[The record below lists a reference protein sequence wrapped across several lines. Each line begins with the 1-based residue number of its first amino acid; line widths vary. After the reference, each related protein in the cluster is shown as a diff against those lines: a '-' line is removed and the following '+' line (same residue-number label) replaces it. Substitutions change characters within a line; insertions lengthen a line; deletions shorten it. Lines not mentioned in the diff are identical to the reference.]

1 MAERVGTLIVGGG
14 IAGCALAHY
23 LAEEGETDILL
34 VEADE
39 LGSGSTGGSFG
50 GVRQQ
55 FSTPLEI
62 ELSRR
67 GLEFWRTAER
77 VFDSPVPWHEN
88 GYLFL
93 SGNADIVA
101 KLAEAAKLQR
111 SMGLTD
117 IDVLD
122 VEQIKELTPW
132 VGTDGLLGG
141 TYTPRDGKVT
151 PTEGV
156 AALAKAARARGVRI
170 REQWDLKSLERS
182 GSGWRVIGPEEL
194 EAGRVV
200 LCTGYWSSDLLR
212 SFGLELTIHPVPLYA
227 AITEP
232 ALAGQLVPLTID
244 LDTGLLIERESGGL
258 LIAVLLEENPPGYGH
273 AQMLDNYA
281 DLARVRAPSIVD
293 VPIAK
298 HVVANVDLGG
308 DGHPYV
314 GEVEEG
320 LWMIA
325 GFGGHG
331 VMHAPPV
338 SQLLAKI
345 IAGRP
350 DLTLEEPWIPVGLHV
365 PPRERV
371 HVLAP
376 PVLRPR
382 DDPARD
388 VQVAVRIARI
398 DDRQRDRRPLA
409 HVGRFDAVD
418 AHVHQYRVA
427 VVVDP
432 QRRDVRRAVGA
443 NGGQMTEGVALQQ
456 VDHVR
461 RDLCR
466 RH

>member
-1 MAERVGTLIVGGG
+1 MAERVSTLIVGGG

-23 LAEEGETDILL
+23 LAEEGETGILL

-67 GLEFWRTAER
+67 GLDFWRSAES
-77 VFDSPVPWHEN
+77 VFDSPVTWHQN

-93 SGNADIVA
+93 SGKPDIVT
-101 KLAEAAKLQR
+101 KLAEAAALQK

-117 IDVLD
+117 VSVLD
-122 VEQIKELTPW
+122 VEQIKDLTPW
-132 VGTDGLLGG
+132 VGAEGLLGG
-141 TYTPRDGKVT
+141 VYTPRDGKVT

-156 AALAKAARARGVRI
+156 AALAKAARSRGVRI
-170 REQWDLKSLERS
+170 REHWDLKSLERS
-182 GSGWRVIGPEEL
+182 GAGWRVTGPDEVD
-194 EAGRVV
+194 AQRVV
-200 LCTGYWSSDLLR
+200 LCTGYWSTELLR
-212 SFGLELTIHPVPLYA
+212 PFGLDLTIRPVPLYA

-232 ALAGQLVPLTID
+232 ALAGELVPLTID

-258 LIAVLLEENPPGYGH
+258 LIAVLLDENPPGYGH
-273 AQMLDNYA
+273 AQMLDEYA

-293 VPIAK
+293 VRIAR

-314 GEVEEG
+314 GQVDEG

-338 SQLLAKI
+338 AQALARV

-350 DLTLEEPWIPVGLHV
+350 DSTLDISMLD
-365 PPRERV
+365 PRRKPGTASEWM
-371 HVLAP
+371 
-376 PVLRPR
+376 
-382 DDPARD
+382 
-388 VQVAVRIARI
+388 VASKK
-398 DDRQRDRRPLA
+398 
-409 HVGRFDAVD
+409 G
-418 AHVHQYRVA
+418 
-427 VVVDP
+427 
-432 QRRDVRRAVGA
+432 
-443 NGGQMTEGVALQQ
+443 
-456 VDHVR
+456 
-461 RDLCR
+461 
-466 RH
+466 

>member
-1 MAERVGTLIVGGG
+1 MPERVSTLIIGGG

-23 LAEEGETDILL
+23 LTAEGEKDILL

-67 GLEFWRTAER
+67 GLDFWRSAER

-93 SGNADIVA
+93 SGKPDIVS
-101 KLAEAAKLQR
+101 KLAEAAELQR

-117 IDVLD
+117 IHVLD
-122 VEQIKELTPW
+122 VEHIKELTPW

-151 PTEGV
+151 PTDGV
-156 AALAKAARARGVRI
+156 MALARAARRAGVGI
-170 REQWDLKSLERS
+170 REHWDMKSLERHD
-182 GSGWRVIGPEEL
+182 GHWRVTGPD
-194 EAGRVV
+194 AVDADRVV
-200 LCTGYWSSDLLR
+200 MCTGYWSSELLR
-212 SFGLELTIHPVPLYA
+212 SFGLELTIRPVPLYA

-232 ALAGQLVPLTID
+232 ALDGQLVPLTID

-258 LIAVLLEENPPGYGH
+258 LIAVLLEQNPPGYGH
-273 AQMLDNYA
+273 AQMLDEYA

-293 VPIAK
+293 VRIAK

-314 GEVEEG
+314 GQVEDG

-338 SQLLAKI
+338 AQALAKV
-345 IAGRP
+345 IAGKP
-350 DLTLEEPWIPVGLHV
+350 DPTLDISTLDPWRKPGAAS
-365 PPRERV
+365 EWM
-371 HVLAP
+371 
-376 PVLRPR
+376 
-382 DDPARD
+382 
-388 VQVAVRIARI
+388 VASKK
-398 DDRQRDRRPLA
+398 
-409 HVGRFDAVD
+409 G
-418 AHVHQYRVA
+418 
-427 VVVDP
+427 
-432 QRRDVRRAVGA
+432 
-443 NGGQMTEGVALQQ
+443 
-456 VDHVR
+456 
-461 RDLCR
+461 
-466 RH
+466 

>member
-1 MAERVGTLIVGGG
+1 MAERVSTLIIGGG
-14 IAGCALAHY
+14 IAGTALAHY
-23 LAEEGETDILL
+23 LAEEGETGILL

-67 GLEFWRTAER
+67 GLDFWRSAER

-88 GYLFL
+88 GYLFM
-93 SGNADIVA
+93 SGKPDIVS
-101 KLAEAAKLQR
+101 KLAEAAELQR

-117 IDVLD
+117 VHVLD
-122 VEQIKELTPW
+122 AEHIKELTSW
-132 VGTDGLLGG
+132 VGTEGLLGG
-141 TYTPRDGKVT
+141 VYTPRDGKVT
-151 PTEGV
+151 PTDGV
-156 AALAKAARARGVRI
+156 MALAKAARRAGVTI
-170 REQWDLKSLERS
+170 REHWDMKSLEKHD
-182 GSGWRVIGPEEL
+182 GGWRVTGPDVVDAE
-194 EAGRVV
+194 RVV
-200 LCTGYWSSDLLR
+200 LCTGYWSSELLR

-232 ALAGQLVPLTID
+232 ALQGQLVPLTID

-273 AQMLDNYA
+273 AQMLDEYA

-314 GEVEEG
+314 GQVEEG

-338 SQLLAKI
+338 AQLLAKV

-350 DLTLEEPWIPVGLHV
+350 DPSLDISTLDPWRKPGAAS
-365 PPRERV
+365 EWM
-371 HVLAP
+371 
-376 PVLRPR
+376 
-382 DDPARD
+382 
-388 VQVAVRIARI
+388 VASKK
-398 DDRQRDRRPLA
+398 
-409 HVGRFDAVD
+409 G
-418 AHVHQYRVA
+418 
-427 VVVDP
+427 
-432 QRRDVRRAVGA
+432 
-443 NGGQMTEGVALQQ
+443 
-456 VDHVR
+456 
-461 RDLCR
+461 
-466 RH
+466 